1 MDARILPLWIC
12 RAAYPS
18 LSFRHCL
25 DDAATQELFFEILER
40 NHMMEDEA
48 RPIFQQL
55 CEAVAYLHGLGIV
68 HRCVSSV
75 V

>member
-1 MDARILPLWIC
+1 
-12 RAAYPS
+12 
-18 LSFRHCL
+18 
-25 DDAATQELFFEILER
+25 
-40 NHMMEDEA
+40 MMEDEA